1 MNHYGITAV
10 HWNLNLAEI
19 DEVQLHKIVR
29 NDPKGTFLLSHGE
42 PTWCSDVV
50 ELIRGGNTVWVMV
63 PDGHGHHVNTEHVR
77 INVKPG
83 GHQYLYSCTKDGKPT
98 STLTDL
104 PRYQAPDDPPVQPAD
119 DSH

>member
-63 PDGHGHHVNTEHVR
+63 PDGHGHHMNTEHVR

-83 GHQYLYSCTKDGKPT
+83 GHQYLYSCTKDGTPT